1 MTLATTRLVPWLVLL
16 VASWMSFFDYL
27 TVKTKDP
34 LAWWQNNCRAYP
46 MLHRMALDYLSVP
59 GMSPSSAPS
68 IN

>member
-1 MTLATTRLVPWLVLL
+1 MARTTSSELDEFLRLP
-16 VASWMSFFDYL
+16 

-34 LAWWQNNCRAYP
+34 LAWWQNNCRAHP